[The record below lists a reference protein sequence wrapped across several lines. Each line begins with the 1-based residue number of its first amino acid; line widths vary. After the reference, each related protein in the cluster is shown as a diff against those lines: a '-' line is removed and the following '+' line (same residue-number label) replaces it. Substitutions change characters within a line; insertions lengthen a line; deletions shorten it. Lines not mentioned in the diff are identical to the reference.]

1 MSILNDLPTLE
12 TIREAQSALR
22 ADLARLRRRLRLEL
36 VFEFVAEAAAVAVAL
51 GAVLVALDWLF
62 RPELPARLV
71 LLSLSLAGIVGFL
84 IIRAARRLRT
94 ARLDEIGLALTLDR
108 HRPGLGARV
117 VDVLQLPSLLDEERS
132 TASPAMIRL
141 AVLQADEALEQSD
154 WRRLWNRR
162 RTAERAGLLLAALFI
177 PTVFAIAAPDA
188 ARLSFARWLRGSTER
203 WPQQTYLTVM
213 GLNGQ
218 GRLLAPRDERF
229 VMEVRADLSG
239 TEWWTNRWRRGSNG
253 PAMIWDDDGR
263 GPPPLLPLME
273 RWEDLRLV
281 GEPVWDIGG
290 RGPQPLYL
298 RRKPTSLRAPD
309 EVVVRERLARG
320 ARRTGKMTLVGPSR
334 FQYEFPPSPAS
345 SSFELTGGD
354 DWLGPIV
361 VERVDRPSLAQVR
374 LRVKESGSADPEFR
388 AVDPAQNPLFLPDSQ
403 VELTVVGDQD
413 LAEAR
418 LKLNPGEA
426 PPLSRIDERSFST
439 TWTLRE
445 AATVEIALRSAETG
459 LDSRPSFLS
468 IGLLRDREPRVS
480 LRASGVGARVT
491 PVATI
496 PLTLAAT
503 DDFGLAALRI
513 QEERTSIIERDEKPE
528 QTTTRST
535 INLPFESDPSN
546 PTLDRQVRHD
556 ASLQADS
563 PEPGT
568 ILRFTGEAD
577 DHCVQGT
584 QTGRSSALALQVVSP
599 DELFYEILVRQRA
612 ERAKF
617 MEILETTENQAQAL
631 EGDPQTEALIQAMRA
646 EQSSA
651 RRVDQI
657 AGRIADSLQEMKL
670 NQVGSAKSHRLLQEG
685 VVDPLRALASGPMA
699 RLRGLLQTLAGAAP
713 GQSASLDE
721 ARKLRAEVVAE
732 MRKIL
737 DQMSQWESF
746 VDVVN
751 QVADV
756 IKLQQQVLDETEKA
770 RETRAEEVFDES
782 R

>member
-1 MSILNDLPTLE
+1 VSILNDLPTLE
-12 TIREAQSALR
+12 TIREAQGALR

-36 VFEFVAEAAAVAVAL
+36 AFEFVAETIAALVAL
-51 GAVLVALDWLF
+51 GTVLVALDWLF
-62 RPELPARLV
+62 RPELPARMV
-71 LLSLSLAGIVGFL
+71 LLALGLAAIAGFL
-84 IIRAARRLRT
+84 IVRGRRRLRT
-94 ARLDEIGLALTLDR
+94 ARLDEIGLALTLDH

-132 TASPAMIRL
+132 TASPAMVRL
-141 AVLQADEALEQSD
+141 AVQQAGEALEQSD

-162 RTAERAGLLLAALFI
+162 RTAERAGLLVAAVLI
-177 PTVFAIAAPDA
+177 PTVFAIAAPGA
-188 ARLSFARWLRGSTER
+188 ARLSFGRWLRGSTER

-218 GRLLAPRDERF
+218 GKLLAPRDERV
-229 VMEVRADLSG
+229 VMEVRSDLPLVEHIG
-239 TEWWTNRWRRGSNG
+239 NRWS
-253 PAMIWDDDGR
+253 
-263 GPPPLLPLME
+263 
-273 RWEDLRLV
+273 
-281 GEPVWDIGG
+281 IGG
-290 RGPQPLYL
+290 RGAPFLL
-298 RRKPTSLRAPD
+298 RREPTSPAAPG
-309 EVVVRERLARG
+309 EVVVRERVARG
-320 ARRTGKMTLVGPSR
+320 SPRSGKMTLVAPSR
-334 FQYEFPPSPAS
+334 FQYEFPPSSTS

-354 DWLGPIV
+354 DWLGPIA
-361 VERVDRPSLAQVR
+361 VERVDRPTLAQVR
-374 LRVKESGSADPEFR
+374 LRVKEPGSADPNFR
-388 AVDPAQNPLFLPDSQ
+388 AVDSTQNPLFLPDSQ
-403 VELTVVGDQD
+403 VELTLVGDQD

-426 PPLSRIDERSFST
+426 PALSRIGERSFST

-445 AATVEIALRSAETG
+445 AATLEIALKSAETG

-496 PLTLAAT
+496 PLTLAAA

-528 QTTTRST
+528 QTTTKTT
-535 INLPFESDPSN
+535 INLPFESEPGN

-556 ASLQADS
+556 LSLQADS
-563 PEPGT
+563 PKPGT
-568 ILRFTGEAD
+568 TLRFTGEAD

-584 QTGRSSALALQVVSP
+584 QTGRSSALTLQVVSP

-612 ERAKF
+612 ERSKF
-617 MEILETTENQAQAL
+617 MEILETTEKQTPAL
-631 EGDPQTEALIQAMRA
+631 EGDPRTEALVQTMRA

-685 VVDPLRALASGPMA
+685 VVEPLRALASGPMA

-713 GQSASLDE
+713 GQTASLDE
-721 ARKLRAEVVAE
+721 ARKLHAEVVVE

-737 DQMSQWESF
+737 DRMSQWESF

-756 IKLQQQVLDETEKA
+756 IKMQQRVLDETEKA
-770 RETRAEEVFDES
+770 RETRAEEVFDEK